1 MALNYYEIELETEQE
16 VNNLIKE
23 NHLLESL
30 CGRGGVYAI
39 TVDNHV
45 AYIGASTN
53 MFRTG
58 KNIIRDVI
66 DNTHFTLGE
75 EVNISILSA
84 LMEDG
89 HIIDVAYLDDAYE
102 HEKGDW
108 AQLWINDIKPP
119 LNGFCD
125 IEDDEVLL
133 EEINKKPILNTYKT
147 DFKNFAHIFDLREL
161 GIE

>member
-1 MALNYYEIELETEQE
+1 MDLHSYEIELETEQE
-16 VNNLIKE
+16 VNDYLKE

-39 TVDNHV
+39 TVDNHI
-45 AYIGASTN
+45 AYIGSSTD

-66 DNTHFTLGE
+66 YNTHFTLGE
-75 EVNISILSA
+75 EVNISFLSA
-84 LMEDG
+84 LMKDG
-89 HIIDVAYLDDAYE
+89 HIIDVMYLDDAYE
-102 HEKGDW
+102 HEKSEW

-119 LNGFCD
+119 LNGFCND
-125 IEDDEVLL
+125 EDDEVLL
-133 EEINKKPILNTYKT
+133 EEIKKKPMLHICKT
-147 DFKNFAHIFDLREL
+147 DCWNFVHICDLREL